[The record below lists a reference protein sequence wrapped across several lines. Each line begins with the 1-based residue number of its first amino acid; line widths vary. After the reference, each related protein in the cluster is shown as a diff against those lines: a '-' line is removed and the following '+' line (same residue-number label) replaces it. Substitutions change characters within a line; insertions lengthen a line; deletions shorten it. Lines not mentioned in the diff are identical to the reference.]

1 MKEKFL
7 PIGTVILMKD
17 ATKRL
22 MITGYCSSTPDNPEK
37 VYDYVGCLFPEGN
50 LAGDEVALF
59 NHDQIGNIL
68 HMGLNDEEFVDLNNQ
83 LHAALYGEKTNLNE
97 SSNDFISQNV
107 DGDPFGAP
115 TPFGSEVIQREK
127 IDMGVSSVNDSVN
140 NEEKVVSDLFT
151 VDSDKV
157 NNSNVFDLPA
167 EESGSPVL
175 QLEPIF
181 GDDIV
186 GGTVNSND
194 SANDDASAP
203 LDLPFALP
211 VFDNSNI

>member
-22 MITGYCSSTPDNPEK
+22 MITGYCSSTPENSEK

-68 HMGLNDEEFVDLNNQ
+68 HMGLDDQEFVDLNHQ
-83 LHAALYGEKTNLNE
+83 LHTALYGEGANPSV
-97 SSNDFISQNV
+97 SSNDGGSQNV
-107 DGDPFGAP
+107 EEDPFGAP

-127 IDMGVSSVNDSVN
+127 IDMGVSSVNDNVN
-140 NEEKVVSDLFT
+140 NEEKIMSDLFT
-151 VDSDKV
+151 IGSD
-157 NNSNVFDLPA
+157 NTSASTDLDLPL

-181 GDDIV
+181 GDGMGEVSSSV
-186 GGTVNSND
+186 GGIKEDV
-194 SANDDASAP
+194 SAP

-211 VFDNSNI
+211 VVDNSNM